1 MKKRNLFG
9 VLGLTL
15 SFCSC
20 SNLEE
25 LPIDSSPTSNEII
38 TRTAGDGKYD
48 ILGHGYNITSAYLD
62 PKASGALVLDIDKLK
77 NRNLILEYKLEE
89 SQSRYTS
96 GKDVYDFTSNMSSS
110 LKIEPEFLKVIA
122 GASLNVAFGG
132 NNTYTSDYSFAYF
145 TQKYVDSRFR
155 IAESNINVLRECLTQ
170 QFKDRISSYTPA
182 QIVEVYGTH
191 VLKDIYVGAKLE
203 VYYSSKSTTT
213 SKKQNVDAGLGM
225 SLVNIFKIDGKFN
238 YDSSLATNNK
248 EQSLFYS
255 TVGGDPMVGLIGSL
269 NPETYPSVDISK
281 WNATVRNATP
291 KFIDVDANSKS
302 FIPIYELVADPAK
315 SQEIKNYI
323 TSYTKNKEL
332 KSVTLYPTGAGM
344 RSVSGLGQLNDG
356 GGVTIADI
364 DGNGKPDMIL
374 MGIDAPAKDNSFW
387 YKVLFDIDENGYS
400 SRQSKLYTLPG
411 VGWDNAGGGVAI
423 ADLNKNGKPDM
434 ILLCAD
440 DPNNG
445 NTANVCYRIAY
456 DLKSDGSYSS
466 ISSPKCIPGYGSH
479 YQGADIDINDINGNG
494 IPDLLVAVYDNPK
507 DMNSFVYQIA
517 FDLDPSGNYKS
528 LSPSY
533 VIPGVGYEGDGAG
546 VAVGDIDR
554 NGKLDIIFMAIDAPA
569 GSDTFVYRILPDID
583 KYGVSYSP
591 LSDQI
596 GLPTSLSP
604 CQKGAGG
611 GCCLYDIDNNGFLDV
626 VFMAI
631 KNDSKGIDN
640 TWRYITGHNLNK
652 QGIPMQWR

>member
-1 MKKRNLFG
+1 M
-9 VLGLTL
+9 
-15 SFCSC
+15 
-20 SNLEE
+20 
-25 LPIDSSPTSNEII
+25 
-38 TRTAGDGKYD
+38 
-48 ILGHGYNITSAYLD
+48 
-62 PKASGALVLDIDKLK
+62 
-77 NRNLILEYKLEE
+77 
-89 SQSRYTS
+89 
-96 GKDVYDFTSNMSSS
+96 
-110 LKIEPEFLKVIA
+110 
-122 GASLNVAFGG
+122 
-132 NNTYTSDYSFAYF
+132 
-145 TQKYVDSRFR
+145 
-155 IAESNINVLRECLTQ
+155 
-170 QFKDRISSYTPA
+170 
-182 QIVEVYGTH
+182 
-191 VLKDIYVGAKLE
+191 
-203 VYYSSKSTTT
+203 
-213 SKKQNVDAGLGM
+213 
-225 SLVNIFKIDGKFN
+225 
-238 YDSSLATNNK
+238 
-248 EQSLFYS
+248 
-255 TVGGDPMVGLIGSL
+255 
-269 NPETYPSVDISK
+269 
-281 WNATVRNATP
+281 
-291 KFIDVDANSKS
+291 DANSKS